1 MKVTYF
7 TLFLVFIIIC
17 LNVLQASNLIT
28 SNNKFNII
36 KCVELTGTGREDIFK
51 INKPSFQWKYKNKWY
66 ELAGTEKGIAKDW
79 LVLFNKNE
87 INLYNS
93 VTKWS
98 RTIDLKKMSAIMNF
112 PSGEKYIYKC
122 NYIKIIN

>member
-7 TLFLVFIIIC
+7 ILFYIFIKIC
-17 LNVLQASNLIT
+17 LNGLQASDLIT
-28 SNNKFNII
+28 SNNII
-36 KCVELTGTGREDIFK
+36 KCAELTGTGREDIFK
-51 INKPSFQWKYKNKWY
+51 INNPSFQWKYKNKWY

-79 LVLFNKNE
+79 IVLFNKNE

-122 NYIKIIN
+122 NYIKN

>member
-7 TLFLVFIIIC
+7 TLFYIFIKIC
-17 LNVLQASNLIT
+17 LDTLQASDLII

-51 INKPSFQWKYKNKWY
+51 INNPSFQWKYKNKWY
-66 ELAGTEKGIAKDW
+66 ELADSEKGIAKDW
-79 LVLFNKNE
+79 TVLFSKIE

-98 RTIDLKKMSAIMNF
+98 RTIDLKEMSAIMDF
-112 PSGEKYIYKC
+112 PTGEKYIYKC
-122 NYIKIIN
+122 NYFKIK

>member
-7 TLFLVFIIIC
+7 TLFLVFIKIC

-79 LVLFNKNE
+79 IVLLNKNE

-93 VTKWS
+93 N
-98 RTIDLKKMSAIMNF
+98 KM
-112 PSGEKYIYKC
+112 E
-122 NYIKIIN
+122 

>member
-7 TLFLVFIIIC
+7 ILFYIFIKIC
-17 LNVLQASNLIT
+17 LNGLQASDLIT
-28 SNNKFNII
+28 SNNII
-36 KCVELTGTGREDIFK
+36 KCAELTGTGREDIFK
-51 INKPSFQWKYKNKWY
+51 INNPSFQWKYKNKWY
-66 ELAGTEKGIAKDW
+66 ELADSEKGIAKDW
-79 LVLFNKNE
+79 IVLFNKNE

-122 NYIKIIN
+122 NYIKN

>member
-1 MKVTYF
+1 MKVSF
-7 TLFLVFIIIC
+7 FILFLIFSKFC
-17 LNVLQASNLIT
+17 LNAISSSSLIT
-28 SNNKFNII
+28 SNNKYKII
-36 KCVELTGTGREDIFK
+36 KCLELTGTGREDIFK
-51 INKPSFQWKYKNKWY
+51 INNPSFQWKYKNKWY
-66 ELAGTEKGIAKDW
+66 ELADSDKGIANDW
-79 LVLFNKNE
+79 KVLFKKSE